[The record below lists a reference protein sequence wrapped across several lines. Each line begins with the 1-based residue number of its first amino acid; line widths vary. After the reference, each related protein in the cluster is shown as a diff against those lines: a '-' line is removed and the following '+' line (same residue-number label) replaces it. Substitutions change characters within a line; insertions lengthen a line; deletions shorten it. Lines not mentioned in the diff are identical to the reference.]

1 MTSSA
6 WMRHTKMRPNLLIL
20 FKLLSCL
27 VCKHKHDNLTNS
39 FRDCNDL
46 FGLEM
51 AYKNSRGSSL
61 DHKLVNIEPTS
72 TDHA

>member
-1 MTSSA
+1 
-6 WMRHTKMRPNLLIL
+6 MRPNLLIL

-51 AYKNSRGSSL
+51 AYKNSKGSSL
-61 DHKLVNIEPTS
+61 DLKLVNIEPTS